1 MSEEETV
8 KAVTSRLEDSPREF
22 MMYAEQTLYYSVC
35 IHAYSLEEAQKKFD
49 KLEFDY
55 NYLDEEGETIHTK
68 TTEYVTIDKKD
79 ADGVVSSGW
88 VEETTLWERK

>member
-1 MSEEETV
+1 MVDIVWWGIKV
-8 KAVTSRLEDSPREF
+8 KKADGTFHYINDIPAYVADSVDGYLDYITED
-22 MMYAEQTLYYSVC
+22 L
-35 IHAYSLEEAQKKFD
+35 
-49 KLEFDY
+49 
-55 NYLDEEGETIHTK
+55 LDEEGETIHTK